1 MISLVATSVVANAA
15 YLFVPGHGL
24 TGKSGGEE
32 DVKTLIGLC
41 KDSAGKRLHWMK
53 IIEKEYEWKSLET
66 TTVPEYAANISRYNV
81 QQIVDDAVSCKRAGM
96 FLRVMILHKY
106 TTYPDYMDSD
116 DNSKDLYIKI
126 GPGQFSYNLM
136 LDKKEA
142 YNRLT
147 KLYTAA
153 INALKSNSEAAAG
166 FYGFVLQETSIGD
179 GSTYYG
185 EDSKD
190 LDQTRKDRRSKWFV
204 NLRDF
209 HTWLAGKLATFD
221 DDDDNGVRGRIFW
234 QMINTPDEE
243 IDLIL
248 AAHLKGMGFCGP
260 DTFPGEPSKGDTAKA
275 TTQLYRS
282 YDTMRRIKTEFPIS
296 LHVYAGNYRHDRP
309 HQDPNMIP
317 GVVSLWKGG
326 NAPAVNGF
334 KYEDAGD
341 GLFNFLG
348 CAGNIGDVPRQDWQI
363 GDRAEDMD
371 VHNIIWSTAK
381 GELKE
386 ESGDGV
392 LEYVMKNGVKW
403 YLEAAENMAGGPY
416 GWPEVLKA
424 MQKADGKFIKDEHG
438 GCNRQTPS
446 GIR

>member
-1 MISLVATSVVANAA
+1 
-15 YLFVPGHGL
+15 
-24 TGKSGGEE
+24 
-32 DVKTLIGLC
+32 
-41 KDSAGKRLHWMK
+41 
-53 IIEKEYEWKSLET
+53 
-66 TTVPEYAANISRYNV
+66 
-81 QQIVDDAVSCKRAGM
+81 
-96 FLRVMILHKY
+96 
-106 TTYPDYMDSD
+106 
-116 DNSKDLYIKI
+116 
-126 GPGQFSYNLM
+126 
-136 LDKKEA
+136 
-142 YNRLT
+142 
-147 KLYTAA
+147 
-153 INALKSNSEAAAG
+153 
-166 FYGFVLQETSIGD
+166 
-179 GSTYYG
+179 
-185 EDSKD
+185 
-190 LDQTRKDRRSKWFV
+190 
-204 NLRDF
+204 
-209 HTWLAGKLATFD
+209 
-221 DDDDNGVRGRIFW
+221 
-234 QMINTPDEE
+234 
-243 IDLIL
+243 
-248 AAHLKGMGFCGP
+248 
-260 DTFPGEPSKGDTAKA
+260 
-275 TTQLYRS
+275 
-282 YDTMRRIKTEFPIS
+282 
-296 LHVYAGNYRHDRP
+296 
-309 HQDPNMIP
+309 MIP